1 MATDI
6 FLNDT
11 LLTYM
16 AMAEVGNYNLVLATQ
31 SGVIIGN
38 PNYNEDKEQHPELVT
53 FFELFDNNR
62 KSVKGDFLQ
71 SITLVDVTFIVGGK
85 KTKLPSLTIFVDKI
99 IGISIAESI
108 D

>member
-11 LLTYM
+11 LLTYI
-16 AMAEVGNYNLVLATQ
+16 AMAKATNHKLVLATQ

-38 PNYNEDKEQHPELVT
+38 PNYNEDEEQHPELVA
-53 FFELFDNNR
+53 FFELFDKNR

-71 SITLVDVTFIVGGK
+71 SITLVDVTFVVGGN
-85 KTKLPSLTIFVDKI
+85 KTVLPSLTVFVDKI
-99 IGISIAESI
+99 IGVSVAQSM